1 MKKSWRWAF
10 CRSGRVLD
18 AIFFMILRKMTARHL
33 HHREYSRWWRWRVWR
48 LRAYLFS
55 CSFSFATHN
64 IVPPKHHDGIS
75 FDSEPSRFL
84 RSLRSFVG
92 TSGVSWLC
100 RYFQAPHLISIPT
113 LVESWSCQFLILR
126 LASSWLYLTHVF
138 FYLNHKG
145 RQWMPKFLKTTVFIS
160 TGVITVS
167 CKKRWRLL
175 DTVLGAVLIVI
186 TNLAKHS
193 IFSKILYEALRTI
206 HTYVRNKVFKMELTR
221 SGRRCTAVVP
231 PL

>member
-1 MKKSWRWAF
+1 
-10 CRSGRVLD
+10 
-18 AIFFMILRKMTARHL
+18 MTARHL
-33 HHREYSRWWRWRVWR
+33 HHREYSRWWRRRVWR

-175 DTVLGAVLIVI
+175 DTVLGAVLIFI

-193 IFSKILYEALRTI
+193 IFRESIFIYRASSSKTLTTLIVTKQRRQPHCHWRHPASESDEAERGALCNS
-206 HTYVRNKVFKMELTR
+206 HHYYL
-221 SGRRCTAVVP
+221 C
-231 PL
+231 